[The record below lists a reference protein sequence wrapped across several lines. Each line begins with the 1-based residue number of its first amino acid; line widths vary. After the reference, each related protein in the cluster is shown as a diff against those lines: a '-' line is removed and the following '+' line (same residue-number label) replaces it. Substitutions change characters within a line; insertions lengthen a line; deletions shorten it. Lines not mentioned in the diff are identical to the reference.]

1 MASDPQASE
10 GLVHLYCGEGKGK
23 TTAAV
28 GLCARA
34 AGSGKRVLFVQFF
47 KDGTSSENASLRL
60 LPNVHTMHE
69 PRYFGRVSNMGKGE
83 FEECKRAYSALFDA
97 AISRAAEEKF
107 DLLVLDEAVSS
118 CNHGVIDEGALLRFL
133 KSRPAGL
140 EVVLTGRE
148 PSAAL
153 VEAADYVTEMKKVKH
168 PFDAGIVARR
178 GIEF

>member
-47 KDGTSSENASLRL
+47 KDGSSSENASLRL

-69 PRYFGRVSNMGKGE
+69 PRYFGRFSNMGKEE

-133 KSRPAGL
+133 KGRPARL

>member
-1 MASDPQASE
+1 M
-10 GLVHLYCGEGKGK
+10 
-23 TTAAV
+23 
-28 GLCARA
+28 
-34 AGSGKRVLFVQFF
+34 
-47 KDGTSSENASLRL
+47 
-60 LPNVHTMHE
+60 
-69 PRYFGRVSNMGKGE
+69 
-83 FEECKRAYSALFDA
+83 
-97 AISRAAEEKF
+97 
-107 DLLVLDEAVSS
+107 LDEAVSS

-133 KSRPAGL
+133 KSRPARL

>member
-1 MASDPQASE
+1 MASDPQASG
-10 GLVHLYCGEGKGK
+10 GLVHIYCGEGKGK

-47 KDGTSSENASLRL
+47 KDGSSSENASLRL

-69 PRYFGRVSNMGKGE
+69 PRYFGRVSNMGKEE
-83 FEECKRAYSALFDA
+83 FEECKRAYSALFEA
-97 AISRAAEEKF
+97 AIARAAEEKF

-133 KSRPAGL
+133 KGRPARL

-153 VEAADYVTEMKKVKH
+153 VESADYVTEMKKIKH